1 MRKKV
6 AMVMVA
12 SGALLTFATP
22 ASSFTVEHPKTGEC
36 RQILVPGPAT
46 FPGNWETV
54 SSTPAEFPGPW
65 NGHGQANDNSA
76 LGPVLC
82 P

>member
-6 AMVMVA
+6 ATVMVA
-12 SGALLTFATP
+12 SGALFTFATP

-46 FPGNWETV
+46 FPGN
-54 SSTPAEFPGPW
+54 
-65 NGHGQANDNSA
+65 
-76 LGPVLC
+76 
-82 P
+82 

>member
-6 AMVMVA
+6 ATMIAA
-12 SGALLTFATP
+12 SGALLMFATP
-22 ASSFTVEHPKTGEC
+22 ASSFTVVHPKTGEC
-36 RQILVPGPAT
+36 RQILVPGPGT

-54 SSTPAEFPGPW
+54 SNTPAGFPGPW
-65 NGHGQANDNSA
+65 NGHGHANGNTA

-82 P
+82 A

>member
-1 MRKKV
+1 MRKV
-6 AMVMVA
+6 AMVIVV
-12 SGALLTFATP
+12 SGALLVSAAP
-22 ASSFTVEHPKTGEC
+22 ASSFTVEQPKTGEC

-54 SSTPAEFPGPW
+54 SGTPAEFPGPW
-65 NGHGQANDNSA
+65 NGHGNANGNSA

>member
-1 MRKKV
+1 MRRKLGTVIV
-6 AMVMVA
+6 AC
-12 SGALLTFATP
+12 SALLVLATP
-22 ASSFTVEHPKTGEC
+22 ASSFTVVHPKSGEC

-65 NGHGQANDNSA
+65 NGHGHANDKSA

>member
-1 MRKKV
+1 MRKKIAAV
-6 AMVMVA
+6 LVA
-12 SGALLTFATP
+12 SGATLTFVAP
-22 ASSFTVEHPKTGEC
+22 ASSFTIVHPQTGEC
-36 RQILVPGPAT
+36 RQVLIPGPAT

-54 SSTPAEFPGPW
+54 SNTPAEFPGPW
-65 NGHGQANDNSA
+65 NGHGHASGNTA

>member
-6 AMVMVA
+6 ATMIAA
-12 SGALLTFATP
+12 SGALLMFATP
-22 ASSFTVEHPKTGEC
+22 ASSFTVVHPKTGEC

-54 SSTPAEFPGPW
+54 SNTPAEFPGPW
-65 NGHGQANDNSA
+65 NGHGHANGSTA